1 MKSRFVRLWPLW
13 LFLGAVLVALCAL
26 APALP
31 QMAVLQGPD
40 GYPNLGR
47 PGLWRR
53 AAEWICRGGPCLEH
67 ESLIKVLLP
76 PLVGHE
82 LFYVLS
88 AGLVALGIGLYLR
101 LVGLPLAACF
111 GGGLAMAFSGY
122 HFTLFNAGHRGY
134 ASMMGY
140 AALMLPLVE
149 SAVRRPRAA
158 WAAFPLLGV
167 CAVCGLATQPDVMA
181 FLLLLEIAY
190 GVFRAAQLARAEG
203 ARAFFASRWK
213 TWLAGLVLALAA
225 FGVFGFGT
233 MRHVFGT
240 VVAGR
245 EAQMAASGAA
255 EVSAEKADADPEAA
269 KTAARERWIFA
280 TNWSLPPEDLPELV
294 APDLHGLD
302 TGWAPA
308 PYWGGIG
315 RSEGWEETG
324 QGFPNFR
331 QHSIYLGAIGVALA
345 LFAVV
350 GAVFDLRRKGSAMDG
365 GKGSAMDG
373 GEPGLVLFW
382 AGAALVA
389 LLLALGRFGFLYRL
403 FYHLPM
409 MDKVRA
415 PLKFVHLAEVCVSIL
430 FAFGLARLGRE
441 PGRRER
447 LAAKVSILLLG
458 LFAAVLA
465 CAAFGFDPAA
475 HEKILAAV
483 GAPAGSAAARELA
496 RLRATGPMH
505 GAWLFALGA
514 GAIALAAFLRTPRRA
529 AVARWTAWALVAAT
543 ALDLGVVA
551 RGYART
557 DDFSA
562 RYTPSAPSADL
573 LRRHPVPD
581 GLAYSYLNLTGRPL
595 PGLALQVPFGAIE
608 EAGFA
613 LADPTANEDPAT
625 SLRVHSLRAL
635 AGDPARLWAYWGTAA
650 VFLPR
655 AVATQFVQAGAARVA
670 GLYDFGPGQ
679 RLVRAADLRSAPVAM
694 LEPIGVPPSVAVY
707 HGWRGIAENA
717 SPADVF
723 AAIAAPGF
731 DLRRELLL
739 GLYEP
744 DEIHPATHDPE
755 PAEWVVAPS
764 SNQGRRAVVKCSP
777 EEKGGV
783 LLVRENRLRWFPEV
797 RVRLNGEPYGTA
809 LRAGG
814 LFLAV
819 RDLPAGPCE
828 VELEPVVPWRRY
840 ALPVLGWILSLGLLA
855 FWSRRAFAAKEPAG

>member
-1 MKSRFVRLWPLW
+1 M
-13 LFLGAVLVALCAL
+13 
-26 APALP
+26 
-31 QMAVLQGPD
+31 
-40 GYPNLGR
+40 
-47 PGLWRR
+47 
-53 AAEWICRGGPCLEH
+53 RGTPCLDH
-67 ESLIKVLLP
+67 ENLMKVLLP
-76 PLVGHE
+76 SLVSHE
-82 LFYVLS
+82 LFYAVS
-88 AGLVALGIGLYLR
+88 AGLVALGLGVYLR
-101 LVGLPLAACF
+101 LLGLPLSACF
-111 GGGLAMAFSGY
+111 GGGLAMALSGY

-134 ASMMGY
+134 SSMVVY
-140 AALMLPLVE
+140 AVWMLPLLE
-149 SAVRRPRAA
+149 TAVRRPRAA

-167 CAVCGLATQPDVMA
+167 CAVCGLATQPDVMT
-181 FLLLLEIAY
+181 FLLLLSIAY
-190 GVFRAAQLARAEG
+190 GLFRAAHLAASEG
-203 ARAFFASRWK
+203 PRAFLAARWRP
-213 TWLAGLVLALAA
+213 WLAGAVFALAA
-225 FGVFGFGT
+225 FGAFGFGT
-233 MRHVFGT
+233 MRYVFGT

-245 EAQMAASGAA
+245 EAQMEASGAGEA
-255 EVSAEKADADPEAA
+255 SPDAAADPEAA
-269 KTAARERWIFA
+269 KAAAHERWIFA

-294 APDLHGLD
+294 APNLHGLD

-350 GAVFDLRRKGSAMDG
+350 GAGFDLRRKGSD
-365 GKGSAMDG
+365 MDG
-373 GEPGLVLFW
+373 GEPTAPAVPPGLVLFW

-441 PGRRER
+441 SGRRER
-447 LAAKVSILLLG
+447 LAAKTSILLLALG
-458 LFAAVLA
+458 AAALGA
-465 CAAFGFDPAA
+465 AAFGFDPDA
-475 HEKILAAV
+475 HAKILAAV

-496 RLRATGPMH
+496 RLRAAGPMH

-551 RGYART
+551 RGYVRT
-557 DDFSA
+557 DDVSA
-562 RYTPSAPSADL
+562 RYTPSAPAADL
-573 LRRHPVPD
+573 LKRHSTPD
-581 GLAYSYLNLTGRPL
+581 GFAYSYLQLSGRPL
-595 PGLALQVPFGAIE
+595 PGFALQVPFGAVE

-625 SLRVHSLRAL
+625 SLRVQSLRAL
-635 AGDPARLWAYWGTAA
+635 AGAPARLWAYWGTAA

-694 LEPIGVPPSVAVY
+694 LEPVGVPPSVAVY

-744 DEIHPATHDPE
+744 DESHPATHDPE

-764 SNQGRRAVVKCSP
+764 SNQGRRAVVKCNP

-797 RVRLNGEPYGTA
+797 RVRLNGEPHGTA

-840 ALPVLGWILSLGLLA
+840 GLPALGWILSLGLLA
-855 FWSRRAFAAKEPAG
+855 LWSRRVFATPGASA